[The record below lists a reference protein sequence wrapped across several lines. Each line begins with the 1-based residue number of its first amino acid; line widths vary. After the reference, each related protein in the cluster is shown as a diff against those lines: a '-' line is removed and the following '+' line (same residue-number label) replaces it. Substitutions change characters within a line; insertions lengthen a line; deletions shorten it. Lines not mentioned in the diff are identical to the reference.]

1 MAMLGKT
8 ICYINSSC
16 IALMRWVKTLEHKI
30 KKKDQERLLYY
41 LLFTKKNKNLLTLC
55 SKMILSYEGRQ
66 RTLASESERKLTQK
80 LKSAMSREFT
90 EVELK
95 KKSNF
100 CSCVL
105 ILENGRKI
113 NHKAQKQSHEN

>member
-1 MAMLGKT
+1 MYRFDAVGQNPRT
-8 ICYINSSC
+8 QN
-16 IALMRWVKTLEHKI
+16 

-95 KKSNF
+95 KNPIFAVVYSFWKT
-100 CSCVL
+100 
-105 ILENGRKI
+105 EEK
-113 NHKAQKQSHEN
+113 